1 MIGNNSNCHIQP
13 APSCN
18 DFSLLLLFGLTIA
31 TDNNVSRPSSPSL
44 KYTGERAPMLCSSR
58 RAGRS
63 PLPAGSVGTGGQQRV
78 AVGWGARVPAGGRCG
93 GSGATRAAAAFPQH
107 HQPASPRSDGAGA
120 AAAAVTSLL
129 INLRVDD
136 ASLASESSRVYL
148 F

>member
-13 APSCN
+13 AHSCN

-31 TDNNVSRPSSPSL
+31 TDNNVSRYPSPSL
-44 KYTGERAPMLCSSR
+44 NIWGNESQCS
-58 RAGRS
+58 A
-63 PLPAGSVGTGGQQRV
+63 A
-78 AVGWGARVPAGGRCG
+78 AVGWA
-93 GSGATRAAAAFPQH
+93 
-107 HQPASPRSDGAGA
+107 ASPSPRALWGQGVSRGCLSGGGPAPCRGPGVEERERPGLPQPSPNTTSRPPPSDGAGA